1 MIQDKFDLSDR
12 PTDSWICEVCGALNS
27 NWQLSLKWFL
37 DSDNVTSKYVHG
49 DCDNCRKIKEE
60 ELARQ
65 IMIKRRLDN
74 KMRSE
79 YLYKCSNLPLSLRN
93 IRFED
98 LDIRE
103 GAEEA
108 FRLMKLLNEQSSW
121 LYIYGDN
128 SVGKSYL
135 IGATINDLVSRLIPV
150 MYINESQFF
159 DSIRFSWDSKFS
171 DSEKEIFDK
180 LYQANII
187 IWDEFLLLNYLES
200 KSTLWKYE
208 RLYSIVEHCSENNKV
223 MVFASNVRPY
233 GSGSNGYRR
242 LEERAGKRIVARMI
256 RNDTRFVEMS
266 NKPFYG

>member
-1 MIQDKFDLSDR
+1 
-12 PTDSWICEVCGALNS
+12 
-27 NWQLSLKWFL
+27 
-37 DSDNVTSKYVHG
+37 
-49 DCDNCRKIKEE
+49 
-60 ELARQ
+60 
-65 IMIKRRLDN
+65 
-74 KMRSE
+74 
-79 YLYKCSNLPLSLRN
+79 
-93 IRFED
+93 
-98 LDIRE
+98 
-103 GAEEA
+103 
-108 FRLMKLLNEQSSW
+108 
-121 LYIYGDN
+121 
-128 SVGKSYL
+128 L
-135 IGATINDLVSRLIPV
+135 IGAKINDLVSRLIPV